1 MISTQAKD
9 VAFSTLVLLISTFL
23 AMESRPRKLL
33 DQVRDAIRLKHY
45 SYRTEQSYVGWI
57 RRYILFH
64 SKQHPKDMGGAE
76 VEAFLTHLA
85 VERHVSASTQN
96 QAFSALLFLYR
107 NVQPPRPGGLGGCT
121 GKTLELSAY
130 SAD

>member
-45 SYRTEQSYVGWI
+45 SYRTEQS
-57 RRYILFH
+57 
-64 SKQHPKDMGGAE
+64 
-76 VEAFLTHLA
+76 
-85 VERHVSASTQN
+85 
-96 QAFSALLFLYR
+96 
-107 NVQPPRPGGLGGCT
+107 
-121 GKTLELSAY
+121 
-130 SAD
+130 